1 MAASRS
7 RMHRRPSKPR
17 TRGGVVVR
25 LWDGTWYAMSRD
37 ELTVASATLAGSTP
51 IGRALK
57 PDRTPL
63 LFPDLPLDT
72 TLHYFPRWPL
82 LPVLN
87 RADKSKLEGVITLE
101 DVLRRYQDF

>member
-1 MAASRS
+1 M
-7 RMHRRPSKPR
+7 RRE
-17 TRGGVVVR
+17 
-25 LWDGTWYAMSRD
+25 
-37 ELTVASATLAGSTP
+37 ELTAAAATLTP
-51 IGRALK
+51 ASPIESALK

-72 TLHYFPRWPL
+72 TLSYFARWPL

-87 RADKSKLEGVITLE
+87 RANKNNLEGVITLE